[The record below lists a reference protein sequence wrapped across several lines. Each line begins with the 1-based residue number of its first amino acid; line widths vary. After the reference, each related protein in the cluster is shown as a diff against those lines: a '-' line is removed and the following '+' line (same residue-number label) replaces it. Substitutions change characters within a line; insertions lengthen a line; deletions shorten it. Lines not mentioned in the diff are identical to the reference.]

1 MAESAVSPKSRG
13 SAPPLSLWG
22 WISLLSKATGITII
36 VLLHALKTLVK
47 PPKNGLTTH
56 QQIAYTGIRIYQSG
70 LPATGI
76 QNLRPSTTTTCKRF
90 AKKHHV
96 KTSPIQLPDGTIAS
110 WIGPKDA
117 HKVVI
122 VFHGG
127 GYMGPALNE
136 HIPLGFAF
144 SNPPRKDL
152 AVVVLQYSLAS
163 ENANHYPIQLQ
174 QAVSLLQHL
183 LHDLKIPSSSITLIG
198 DSAGGHLLLSL
209 LLHLTHPNP
218 LIAPLKLETKF
229 SSAILISPW
238 VTVSTSASSM
248 QLNKEKDI
256 LTVSGLEYWGRN
268 FLGGKE
274 MDCWNTPLMAEGEW
288 WGEVPC
294 EEMLVLYGED
304 ELLRDDIE
312 DLCGKLKANHAK
324 TTALKFA
331 NEVHV
336 HMIMNRFLK
345 INKPCESEKVF
356 VKWMNEHLG
365 SP

>member
-1 MAESAVSPKSRG
+1 MAELATSPQSRS
-13 SAPPLSLWG
+13 SAPPPSLWG
-22 WISLLSKATGITII
+22 WISLLSKATGITIT
-36 VLLHALKTLVK
+36 VFLHALKTLAR
-47 PPKNGLTTH
+47 PPKNDRTTR
-56 QQIAYTGIRIYQSG
+56 QQIAYTGIRIYQSS
-70 LPATGI
+70 LPATSI
-76 QNLRPSTTTTCKRF
+76 QNLRPSTTTTCKKF

-96 KTSPIQLPDGTIAS
+96 RHSPIQLPDGTIAC

-117 HKVVI
+117 LKVVV

-127 GYMGPALNE
+127 GYMAAALTE
-136 HIPLGFAF
+136 HISIGFAF
-144 SNPPRKDL
+144 SKPTRKDL

-163 ENANHYPIQLQ
+163 ENASHHPIQLQ

-183 LHDLKIPSSSITLIG
+183 LYDLNIPSSSITLIG

-218 LIAPLKLETKF
+218 LTAPIKLEIKF
-229 SSAILISPW
+229 SSAVLISPW
-238 VTVSTSASSM
+238 VTVSTSATSM
-248 QLNKEKDI
+248 KLNQEKDI
-256 LTVSGLEYWGRN
+256 LTISGLEYWGRN

-274 MDCWNTPLMAEGEW
+274 MDCWNTPLMAQGEW

-304 ELLRDDIE
+304 ELFRDDIE
-312 DLCGKLKANHAK
+312 EFCAKLTANHAK

-331 NEVHV
+331 NEIHV
-336 HMIMNRFLK
+336 HMVMNRFLK

-365 SP
+365 SR